1 MAFLSIPNVSIRGIA
16 VCAPPNVVENRS
28 MDFFSSEE
36 IESVIS
42 MTGIERRPVADNNT
56 TCTDLCEKAFNEL
69 IGRLGWERESIDA
82 ISYLSMTEDYP
93 QPNTACV
100 LHGRLGLSEDC
111 YVMDLKQGCPGWI
124 IGVSSLASLVS
135 TGQIKR
141 AILMNGDINSRN
153 SSPYDKESQPLF
165 SDAGAVTALEYNPDA
180 PSIECYIATRGKDW
194 EAIICPAGGARC
206 PVTQDSLE
214 FKDYE
219 DGSKRRDI
227 DPRMDGMSVF
237 SFGISAAPKAM
248 KKLWE
253 HFSIDPE
260 SIDKYFFHQANKFMN
275 EKIRKKLKIAE
286 DKVPYILSNF
296 GNSSSASIPEN
307 IVVSCNSDFNN
318 KSMDCIGCS
327 FGVGLQYG
335 AIHFRTEKIV
345 CPELIIY

>member
-16 VCAPPNVVENRS
+16 VCAPPNILENRS

-56 TCTDLCEKAFNEL
+56 TCSDLCEKAFNEL
-69 IGRLGWERESIDA
+69 IDKLGWERESIDA

-141 AILMNGDINSRN
+141 AVLMNGDINTRN

-180 PSIECYIATRGKDW
+180 PAIECYIATRGKDW

-206 PVTQDSLE
+206 PVTQNSLE

-227 DPRMDGMSVF
+227 DSRMDGMSVF

-253 HFSIDPE
+253 HFSIDPD

-318 KSMDCIGCS
+318 KPMDCIGCS

-335 AIHFRTEKIV
+335 AIHFKTEKIV

>member
-16 VCAPPNVVENRS
+16 VCAPNNVVENRS
-28 MDFFSSEE
+28 LEFFTPEE
-36 IESVIS
+36 IENVIS
-42 MTGIERRPVADNNT
+42 MTGIERRFVADQKT
-56 TCTDLCEKAFNEL
+56 TCSDLCEKAFNVL
-69 IGRLGWERESIDA
+69 IEKLGWERERIDA
-82 ISYLSMTEDYP
+82 IIYLSMTEDYP

-111 YVMDLKQGCPGWI
+111 YVSNLKQGCPGWI
-124 IGVSSLASLVS
+124 LGISTLASLVS

-141 AILMNGDINSRN
+141 AVLMNGDINTRN

-180 PSIECYIATRGKDW
+180 PAIECCIATRGKDY
-194 EAIICPAGGARC
+194 ESIISPAGGARK
-206 PVTQDSLE
+206 PVTPESLE
-214 FKDYE
+214 FVTYE
-219 DGSKRRDI
+219 DGSRRRDI
-227 DPRMDGMSVF
+227 DTRMDGMSVF

-260 SIDKYFFHQANKFMN
+260 SVDKYFFHQANYFMN
-275 EKIRKKLKIAE
+275 EKIRKKLKISE
-286 DKVPYILSNF
+286 DKVPYILKNI

-307 IVVSCNSDFNN
+307 IVVSCREDFE
-318 KSMDCIGCS
+318 KRQMDCIGCS

-335 AIHFRTEKIV
+335 AIHFKTDRIV
-345 CPELIIY
+345 CPELIMY

>member
-16 VCAPPNVVENRS
+16 VCVPHQVVENRS
-28 MDFFSSEE
+28 LDFFTSEE
-36 IESVIS
+36 IENVIS
-42 MTGIERRPVADNNT
+42 MTGIERRYVANEGT
-56 TCTDLCEKAFNEL
+56 ACSDLCEKAFNEL
-69 IGRLGWERESIDA
+69 IEKLGWEKESIEA
-82 ISYLSMTEDYP
+82 IIYLSMTEDYP

-100 LHGRLGLSEDC
+100 LHGRLDLPEDC
-111 YVMDLKQGCPGWI
+111 YVSNLKQGCPGWI
-124 IGVSSLASLVS
+124 VGMSTLASLVA

-141 AILMNGDINSRN
+141 AILMNGDINTRN

-180 PSIECYIATRGKDW
+180 PAIECYIATRGKDSD
-194 EAIICPAGGARC
+194 AICCPAGGARQ
-206 PVTQDSLE
+206 PVTAESLM

-219 DGSKRRDI
+219 DGSRRRDI
-227 DPRMDGMSVF
+227 DCRMDGMSVF

-253 HFSIDPE
+253 HFSIDPD
-260 SIDKYFFHQANKFMN
+260 SIDKYFFHQANHFMN

-286 DKVPYILSNF
+286 DKVPYILKNI

-307 IVVSCNSDFNN
+307 IVVSCRDDFEN
-318 KSMDCIGCS
+318 KPMDCIGCS

-335 AIHFRTEKIV
+335 AIHFKTEKIV
-345 CPELIIY
+345 CPELILY

>member
-16 VCAPPNVVENRS
+16 VCAPSNIVENRS

-36 IESVIS
+36 IENVIS
-42 MTGIERRPVADNNT
+42 MTGIERRHVADQQT
-56 TCTDLCEKAFNEL
+56 TCSDLCEKAFNVL
-69 IGRLGWERESIDA
+69 IERLGWERESIDA

-100 LHGRLGLSEDC
+100 LHGRLGLSEEC

-124 IGVSSLASLVS
+124 LGISSLASLVS

-141 AILMNGDINSRN
+141 AILMNGDINTRN

-180 PSIECYIATRGKDW
+180 PAIECYLATRGKDW
-194 EAIICPAGGARC
+194 EAITCPVGGARN
-206 PVTQDSLE
+206 PVSVEALDY
-214 FKDYE
+214 KDCD
-219 DGSKRRDI
+219 DGSRRRDI
-227 DPRMDGMSVF
+227 DSRMDGMSVF

-248 KKLWE
+248 KKMWDY
-253 HFSIDPE
+253 FSIDPD
-260 SIDKYFFHQANKFMN
+260 SIDKYFFHQANLFMN
-275 EKIRKKLKIAE
+275 EKIRNKLKIDE
-286 DKVPYILSNF
+286 KKVPYILNEF

-307 IVVSCNSDFNN
+307 IVVSCNKDFNN
-318 KSMDCIGCS
+318 KQMDCIGCS

-335 AIHFRTEKIV
+335 AIHFQTNKII
-345 CPELIIY
+345 CPELILY